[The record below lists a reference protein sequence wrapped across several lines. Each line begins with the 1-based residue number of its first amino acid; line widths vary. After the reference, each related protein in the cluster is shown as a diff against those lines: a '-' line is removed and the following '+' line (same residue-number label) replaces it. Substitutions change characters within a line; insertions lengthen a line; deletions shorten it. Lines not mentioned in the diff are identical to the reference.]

1 MQGSHSRSTT
11 ASCTDTN
18 KPHMCWGVTYRGLR
32 AAGCKH
38 RPYNTPTRSWMT
50 LIHLAAP
57 QPAGLPAAPSPTV
70 RQSCQGTFTAC
81 FLPLKASVLQAQLR
95 APPAQPELPAGLQQS
110 GFPLPGHPAPAPG
123 IGFCSFLNGG
133 GKGLWGVCGMGLSRG
148 RCCCT
153 RQERSQESRTENN
166 AMVGEGNAFGM
177 QELLEAQNTPFP
189 KDKSAICVS
198 RRDEQPEHSSAIAKH
213 SPIPLAAPSCRN
225 AGSVLPTPSRAAGSK
240 STGKCHVLECDTASP
255 SSELLML
262 TWRNRSGASQ

>member
-18 KPHMCWGVTYRGLR
+18 KPHMCWGVTYRGQR

-70 RQSCQGTFTAC
+70 QQSCQGTLTAC

-123 IGFCSFLNGG
+123 IAFCSFLNGG
-133 GKGLWGVCGMGLSRG
+133 GKGLWGGLRDG
-148 RCCCT
+148 AE
-153 RQERSQESRTENN
+153 Q
-166 AMVGEGNAFGM
+166 GEV
-177 QELLEAQNTPFP
+177 LLHQTGAQPGEP
-189 KDKSAICVS
+189 
-198 RRDEQPEHSSAIAKH
+198 H
-213 SPIPLAAPSCRN
+213 
-225 AGSVLPTPSRAAGSK
+225 
-240 STGKCHVLECDTASP
+240 
-255 SSELLML
+255 
-262 TWRNRSGASQ
+262 